1 MTTTFEES
9 KLREMETAFSFS
21 YPKKY
26 VELAKDFESHRKKF
40 DTVFKSYMFVDDLYL
55 DWTILNLD
63 RLEISDLFTTHDF
76 YKATGLI
83 PFLIDF
89 LHQDIICFEKNN
101 SGDPIVCAF
110 SIHTQVY
117 IWKDFDDF
125 LRWVDVKAL
134 GEAPIS

>member
-1 MTTTFEES
+1 MTTKFDES
-9 KLREMETAFSFS
+9 KLRELETAFSFS
-21 YPKKY
+21 YPIKY
-26 VELAKDFESHRKKF
+26 IQLAKDFESHRKNF

-76 YKATGLI
+76 FKATGLI

-101 SGDPIVCAF
+101 SGDPTVCAF

-117 IWKDFDDF
+117 TWKNFDDF
-125 LRWVDVKAL
+125 LRWVDVKAS